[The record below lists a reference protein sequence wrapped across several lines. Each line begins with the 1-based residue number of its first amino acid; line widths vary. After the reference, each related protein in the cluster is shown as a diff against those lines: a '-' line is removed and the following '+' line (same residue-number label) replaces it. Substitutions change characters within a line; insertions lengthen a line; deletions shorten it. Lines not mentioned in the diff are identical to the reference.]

1 MLLDHLLRRGSNIV
15 LRRAA
20 MAGNEGGGI
29 DPAAGVVA
37 IAGTDEWRGELA
49 HFKVQVSPVFS
60 ASRSYRGDLLAAP
73 HLLLR
78 FHQDLIDVGVVGLH
92 VFSRAIFFV
101 GMEQND
107 DVAPAGTGFLRDQDA
122 AVGHRVDRIAQ
133 VAVFTADAIEIVA
146 EMAILGER
154 LRVVSQR
161 AVFASDGEVES
172 LRRGQRD
179 QKERR
184 HNLERRIDRSRS
196 MEFRPEPEEKAG
208 CEGEKVQAGQD
219 RGPALRR
226 CSSFARRFL
235 HLYARAMRI
244 LVTGGAGFIGSHLV
258 EKLLTTGHDVS
269 VLDDFNDF
277 YDPQIK
283 LANIAAIAGEVPIH
297 RIDLRDNAAV
307 DLLFHREKFDAI
319 AHLAARAG
327 VRPSISQP
335 QLYYDT
341 NVSGTLHL
349 LEAAR
354 QTGIERFIFASSSS
368 VYGICKTVP
377 FSEDEHLTQT
387 ISPYAATKVAGE
399 FLCSTY
405 SHLYQMRI
413 VALRFFTVYGARQRP
428 DLAIHQFTRK
438 INAGEPIDQF
448 GDGTTRR
455 DYTYIDDI
463 IQGVMAAFDY
473 KGPLYDPFNL
483 GESETIQ
490 LKDLI
495 SEIEKTLGK
504 KAKINQLPEQPGD
517 VPLTCADIS
526 KARKLLNY
534 NPTTPLSVGLPKF
547 VDWFLSCSRER

>member
-1 MLLDHLLRRGSNIV
+1 
-15 LRRAA
+15 
-20 MAGNEGGGI
+20 
-29 DPAAGVVA
+29 
-37 IAGTDEWRGELA
+37 
-49 HFKVQVSPVFS
+49 
-60 ASRSYRGDLLAAP
+60 
-73 HLLLR
+73 
-78 FHQDLIDVGVVGLH
+78 
-92 VFSRAIFFV
+92 
-101 GMEQND
+101 
-107 DVAPAGTGFLRDQDA
+107 
-122 AVGHRVDRIAQ
+122 
-133 VAVFTADAIEIVA
+133 
-146 EMAILGER
+146 
-154 LRVVSQR
+154 
-161 AVFASDGEVES
+161 
-172 LRRGQRD
+172 
-179 QKERR
+179 
-184 HNLERRIDRSRS
+184 
-196 MEFRPEPEEKAG
+196 
-208 CEGEKVQAGQD
+208 
-219 RGPALRR
+219 
-226 CSSFARRFL
+226 
-235 HLYARAMRI
+235 MRI

-258 EKLLTTGHDVS
+258 EKLLATGHEVS
-269 VLDDFNDF
+269 ILDDFNDF

-283 LANIAAIAGEVPIH
+283 RANVERVAGDVAIH
-297 RIDLRDNAAV
+297 RIDLRDSAAV
-307 DLLFHREKFDAI
+307 NLLFHREKFDAI

-327 VRPSISQP
+327 VRPSIRQP

-354 QTGIERFIFASSSS
+354 ITGIERFIFASSSS

-377 FSEDEHLTQT
+377 FSEDLHLTQT

-405 SHLYQMRI
+405 SHLYKMRI

-438 INAGEPIDQF
+438 IHASQAIDQF

-463 IQGVMAAFDY
+463 IQGVMAAFKY
-473 KGPLYDPFNL
+473 EGPLFDLFNL

-495 SEIEKTLGK
+495 AAIEKTLGK

-534 NPTTPLSVGLPKF
+534 NPAMPLSAGLPKF
-547 VDWFLSCSRER
+547 VEWFLQTQTR